1 MYEYKVLT
9 ERDARFTGKFD
20 FDTLEGTLN
29 AYAADGWRLVE
40 SFLANNIAK
49 SAGGSIVAILEREIR
64 PVG

>member
-29 AYAADGWRLVE
+29 AYAGEGWRLVDA
-40 SFLANNIAK
+40 FLASNIAK
-49 SAGGSIVAILEREIR
+49 SVSGNIVAVLEREV
-64 PVG
+64 PKVD

>member
-29 AYAADGWRLVE
+29 AYAADGWRLVD
-40 SFLANNIAK
+40 SFTASNLAK
-49 SAGGSIVAILEREIR
+49 SVSGNIVAILER
-64 PVG
+64 PLP